1 VSLQSSCCRLVWAR
15 SLALL
20 PPSGVAGAPA
30 GLLTGGFQL
39 SAMCS
44 TGPYT
49 AELVIKNRLGFH
61 IRPIQRFAELA
72 QPFRSE
78 VEVQIEDRKASGKS
92 IMSLMG
98 LRGRHG
104 VVMKITTDGEDA
116 RQALG
121 VLSFLVDNNFF
132 VEDDVDFALRP
143 DRHIIRLATISSCFK
158 SNVFVEL
165 DGRKVDARDANELAR
180 IDLKPTSAVK
190 FSVSGEDAEQAQ
202 KVLDRLLERRFY
214 VEEAM
219 RA

>member
-1 VSLQSSCCRLVWAR
+1 
-15 SLALL
+15 
-20 PPSGVAGAPA
+20 
-30 GLLTGGFQL
+30 
-39 SAMCS
+39 
-44 TGPYT
+44 
-49 AELVIKNRLGFH
+49 
-61 IRPIQRFAELA
+61 
-72 QPFRSE
+72 
-78 VEVQIEDRKASGKS
+78 VQIEDRKASGKS